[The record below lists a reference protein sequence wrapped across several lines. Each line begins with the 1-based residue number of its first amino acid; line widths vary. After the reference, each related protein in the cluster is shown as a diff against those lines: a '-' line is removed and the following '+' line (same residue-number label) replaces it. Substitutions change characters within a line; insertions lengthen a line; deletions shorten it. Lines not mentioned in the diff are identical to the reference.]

1 MRKLVKTT
9 CLLVL
14 LAIQPATMV
23 GAQTNADDFY
33 RQWIDY
39 RDGEISFAFEQIP
52 MQLALYAF
60 QARTG
65 LQIVVPL
72 TTQAQLVNLRLD
84 RQPIEPALRSLIS
97 TIGYRNF
104 AMMYDANGRLQ
115 RAVVLSA
122 QPLPSAPLS
131 EPVPAPLTV
140 EERNQ
145 LKKGLES
152 WNELKTEERSRIEER
167 LKTLSPSE
175 DRETL
180 VREYGRQLLGL
191 NK

>member
-1 MRKLVKTT
+1 MGNFVKTG

-60 QARTG
+60 HARTG
-65 LQIVVPL
+65 LQIVVPS

-84 RQPIEPALRSLIS
+84 HQPIEPAVRSLIS

-104 AMMYDANGRLQ
+104 AMMYDASGRPQ
-115 RAVVLSA
+115 RAVVLST
-122 QPLPSAPLS
+122 QPIPSAVS
-131 EPVPAPLTV
+131 TEPAPTSLTV

-152 WNELKTEERSRIEER
+152 WSELKSEERSRIEAR
-167 LKTLSPSE
+167 LKTLTPSDDQE
-175 DRETL
+175 IL

>member
-1 MRKLVKTT
+1 MGIFAKTG
-9 CLLVL
+9 CLLII

-23 GAQTNADDFY
+23 GAQTNTDDFY

-60 QARTG
+60 HARTG
-65 LQIVVPL
+65 LQIVVPS

-84 RQPIEPALRSLIS
+84 HQPIEPAVRSLIS

-104 AMMYDANGRLQ
+104 AMMYDASGRPQ
-115 RAVVLSA
+115 RAVVLST
-122 QPLPSAPLS
+122 QPIPSALS
-131 EPVPAPLTV
+131 TEPAPTSLTV

-152 WNELKTEERSRIEER
+152 WSELKSEERSRIEAR
-167 LKTLSPSE
+167 LKTLTPSDDQE
-175 DRETL
+175 IL

>member
-1 MRKLVKTT
+1 
-9 CLLVL
+9 
-14 LAIQPATMV
+14 MV

-60 QARTG
+60 HARTG
-65 LQIVVPL
+65 LQIVVPS

-84 RQPIEPALRSLIS
+84 HQPIEPAVRSLIS

-104 AMMYDANGRLQ
+104 AMMYDASGRPQ
-115 RAVVLSA
+115 RAVVLST
-122 QPLPSAPLS
+122 QPVPSAVS
-131 EPVPAPLTV
+131 TEPAPTSLTV

-152 WNELKTEERSRIEER
+152 WSELKSEERSRIEAR
-167 LKTLSPSE
+167 LKTLTPSDDQE
-175 DRETL
+175 IL

>member
-1 MRKLVKTT
+1 MGNFVKTG
-9 CLLVL
+9 CLLIL

-60 QARTG
+60 HARTG
-65 LQIVVPL
+65 LQIVVPS

-84 RQPIEPALRSLIS
+84 HQPIEPAVRSLIS

-104 AMMYDANGRLQ
+104 AMMYDASGRPQ
-115 RAVVLSA
+115 RAVVLST
-122 QPLPSAPLS
+122 QPVPSAVS
-131 EPVPAPLTV
+131 TEPAPTSLTV

-152 WNELKTEERSRIEER
+152 WSELKSEERSRIEAR
-167 LKTLSPSE
+167 LKTLTPSDDQE
-175 DRETL
+175 IL

>member
-1 MRKLVKTT
+1 MVNFVKTG
-9 CLLVL
+9 CLLIL
-14 LAIQPATMV
+14 LAIQPATMA

-60 QARTG
+60 HARTG
-65 LQIVVPL
+65 LQIVVPS

-84 RQPIEPALRSLIS
+84 RQPIEPAVRSLIS

-104 AMMYDANGRLQ
+104 AIMYDANGRPQ

-122 QPLPSAPLS
+122 QPLPSAPVS
-131 EPVPAPLTV
+131 EPAPAPLTV

-152 WNELKTEERSRIEER
+152 WSELKSEERSRIEAR
-167 LKTLSPSE
+167 LKTLTPSDDQE
-175 DRETL
+175 IL